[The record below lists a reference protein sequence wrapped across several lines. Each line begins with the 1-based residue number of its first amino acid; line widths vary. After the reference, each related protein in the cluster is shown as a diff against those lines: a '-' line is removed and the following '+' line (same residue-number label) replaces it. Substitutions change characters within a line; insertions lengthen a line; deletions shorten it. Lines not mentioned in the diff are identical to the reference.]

1 MELFLNSDSRIKT
14 CSSNFCNKAIAVW
27 DFKVHQ
33 NIPAPLSGKGLF
45 SSVSIWTIPENAFL
59 NNVSRYISMV
69 FGILAAV
76 STTSSCFASGLVN
89 SFVFIHLSV
98 FWKLP
103 LMNYFALYLRVFSQK
118 DVFMILFMHVVFDWF
133 SHSVTI
139 SSYFLCIFHLSIIFA
154 IARYIRGFFSILVM
168 HFSFSSFPLMS

>member
-14 CSSNFCNKAIAVW
+14 CSSNFCDKANAVW

-33 NIPAPLSGKGLF
+33 NIPASLSGKGLF

-59 NNVSRYISMV
+59 NNISLYISMV

-89 SFVFIHLSV
+89 SFVFIHLISV
-98 FWKLP
+98 LWKLP
-103 LMNYFALYLRVFSQK
+103 LMNCFALLK
-118 DVFMILFMHVVFDWF
+118 
-133 SHSVTI
+133 
-139 SSYFLCIFHLSIIFA
+139 
-154 IARYIRGFFSILVM
+154 GFFSKRRFYDIAYACCIWLILPFCHNQFLFFMSLSFIHYFCNSTLYTRGV
-168 HFSFSSFPLMS
+168 FSEYW

>member
-14 CSSNFCNKAIAVW
+14 CSSNFCDKANAVW

-33 NIPAPLSGKGLF
+33 NIPASLSGKGLF

-59 NNVSRYISMV
+59 NNVSLYISMV

-98 FWKLP
+98 LKAPTHELFC
-103 LMNYFALYLRVFSQK
+103 V
-118 DVFMILFMHVVFDWF
+118 ILE
-133 SHSVTI
+133 
-139 SSYFLCIFHLSIIFA
+139 
-154 IARYIRGFFSILVM
+154 GFFSKRRFYDIVYACCIWLILPFCHNQFLFFM
-168 HFSFSSFPLMS
+168 YLSFIHYFCNSTLYTRGVFFNAGNAFFL

>member
-59 NNVSRYISMV
+59 NNVSLYISMV

-103 LMNYFALYLRVFSQK
+103 LMNCFALYLRVFLKKTFLWYCLCMLYLIDSPILSQS
-118 DVFMILFMHVVFDWF
+118 VPIFYVSFIYPLF
-133 SHSVTI
+133 
-139 SSYFLCIFHLSIIFA
+139 LK
-154 IARYIRGFFSILVM
+154 
-168 HFSFSSFPLMS
+168 